1 MAMNSDFLQS
11 AGCCDN
17 HQVSK
22 FLFTTQKQV
31 DPFHSFRSA
40 HPKDRHAF
48 INLLRP
54 WLSHAVLTEQ
64 ITNTCTWARP
74 RHLSQLQRRSSLITK
89 RKDLEASFLQDLRG
103 KPHYRP
109 HLMPSSP
116 VIFLTLPL
124 IIKQHDSGPPGGVM
138 GQRITGTFFYLTVF
152 TSFHNL
158 APSDPDQ
165 PTESQSALKV
175 LRHMYP
181 LRRYIWTLKI
191 MPKLSAELQKQK
203 HPEADLVG
211 LYIYYP
217 LLQCPC

>member
-1 MAMNSDFLQS
+1 
-11 AGCCDN
+11 
-17 HQVSK
+17 
-22 FLFTTQKQV
+22 
-31 DPFHSFRSA
+31 
-40 HPKDRHAF
+40 
-48 INLLRP
+48 
-54 WLSHAVLTEQ
+54 
-64 ITNTCTWARP
+64 
-74 RHLSQLQRRSSLITK
+74 
-89 RKDLEASFLQDLRG
+89 
-103 KPHYRP
+103 
-109 HLMPSSP
+109 
-116 VIFLTLPL
+116 
-124 IIKQHDSGPPGGVM
+124 M
-138 GQRITGTFFYLTVF
+138 GQCITGTFFYLTVF

-217 LLQCPC
+217 LVQCPCQHMGISRLSETWVTCDQTFSQNTVYYLLHNKYS